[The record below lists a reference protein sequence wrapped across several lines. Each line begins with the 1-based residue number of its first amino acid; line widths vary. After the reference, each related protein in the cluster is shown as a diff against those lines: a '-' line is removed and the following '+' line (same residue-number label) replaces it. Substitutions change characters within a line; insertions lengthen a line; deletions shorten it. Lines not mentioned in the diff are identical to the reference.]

1 MKKYINKLFAVVAL
15 ATATI
20 TSCTVE
26 EGTVPGNDKDPN
38 VVVYSYTAQKPY
50 NEDNDVALRLAFN
63 NQVESA
69 YYLAEKASEKE
80 SRLSSLGEEGYMDY
94 VVSNGTKIGDV
105 TSNTDITL
113 TDMYGKYAITIVVVN
128 GTKKTFAATEFT
140 GLEWADVVTGT
151 YHFAVNTSVTG
162 ESRPTTLQVC
172 TTDNTLYRLKDV
184 FGQGSNMKFQ
194 LLPDYTAKDADGNDI
209 EKMIDAL
216 EKVKDIHHPIVV
228 HIKTLKGKGLDIAEA
243 NKEAFHWM
251 LAGTLSWFLAKSN
264 SLLTIAISI
273 SLVHGA
279 QCPQYVHWPSNECFG
294 AFLKTLA

>member
-94 VVSNGTKIGDV
+94 VVSNGIKIGDV
-105 TSNTDITL
+105 TSNTDLTL

-162 ESRPTTLQVC
+162 ESAPTTLQVC

-194 LLPDYTAKDADGNDI
+194 LLPDYTAKDADGTYTYFRIPATETPFTYGSHGTVSVRDI
-209 EKMIDAL
+209 GYWQGSSAWITDNGYESGMYEDYYCFFYIQYYVSAGSLGYNYEYFVPDA
-216 EKVKDIHHPIVV
+216 E
-228 HIKTLKGKGLDIAEA
+228 
-243 NKEAFHWM
+243 
-251 LAGTLSWFLAKSN
+251 
-264 SLLTIAISI
+264 
-273 SLVHGA
+273 
-279 QCPQYVHWPSNECFG
+279 
-294 AFLKTLA
+294 

>member
-194 LLPDYTAKDADGNDI
+194 LLPDYTAKDADGTYTYFRIPATETPFTYGNYGTVSVRDI
-209 EKMIDAL
+209 GYWQGSSAWITDNGYESGMYEDYSCFFYIQYFVSAGSLGYKYEYFVPDA
-216 EKVKDIHHPIVV
+216 E
-228 HIKTLKGKGLDIAEA
+228 
-243 NKEAFHWM
+243 
-251 LAGTLSWFLAKSN
+251 
-264 SLLTIAISI
+264 
-273 SLVHGA
+273 
-279 QCPQYVHWPSNECFG
+279 
-294 AFLKTLA
+294 